1 MGRALLLVM
10 DSFGIGAAD
19 DAEHYGDAG
28 ADTLGHIAAAC
39 AAGRAGENEHRTGPL
54 RLPVLA
60 SLGLGVAAQAATGTL
75 PPGLE
80 GGVAEALWGYA
91 AEVSKGKDTP
101 SGHWEIAGYPVP
113 FDWGYFPKEVPCFP
127 ARLIA
132 AIVKEAELPGV
143 LGQRHASGTQI
154 IAELG
159 AESVETGKPIFYTS
173 TDSVLQIAAHEEAFG
188 LERLLSLC
196 EIARRHV
203 DHLNIGRVIARPFV
217 GDAVGGFTRTANRR
231 DYAVPPP
238 ADTLLDVA
246 ERAGRGVITIG
257 KIGDIFAHRG
267 TGESVKGPS
276 NDALIDRTL
285 EAMGRLPEGGL
296 LFANYVDFDTLY
308 GHRRDIPGYAGAL
321 EQFDMRLPQ
330 ILSRLGED
338 DLLIITAD
346 HGCDPSWTGTD
357 HTREFVP
364 VLARLGKCTGP
375 IGRRDSFADMA
386 ASVAEHL
393 RLDWQGAGKSFL

>member
-10 DSFGIGAAD
+10 DSFGIGSAD
-19 DAEHYGDAG
+19 DAGNYGDAG

-54 RLPVLA
+54 RLPVLT
-60 SLGLGVAAQAATGTL
+60 SLGLGAAAEAATGTL

-113 FDWGYFPKEVPCFP
+113 FDWGYFPQEVPCFP

-132 AIVKEAELPGV
+132 AIVKEAGLAGV

-159 AESVETGKPIFYTS
+159 AESIETGKPIFYTS

-246 ERAGRGVITIG
+246 ERAGRGIITIG

-267 TGESVKGPS
+267 TGEIVKGPS

-364 VLARLGKCTGP
+364 VLVRLGKRSGP

-393 RLDWQGAGKSFL
+393 RLDWQGAGTSFL

>member
-10 DSFGIGAAD
+10 DSFGIGSAD
-19 DAEHYGDAG
+19 DAERYGDAG
-28 ADTLGHIAAAC
+28 ADTLGHIAEAC

-54 RLPVLA
+54 RLPVLT
-60 SLGLGVAAQAATGTL
+60 SLGLGAAAQAATGTL

-80 GGVAEALWGYA
+80 GGVAEGLWGYA
-91 AEVSKGKDTP
+91 AEISKGKDTP

-113 FDWGYFPKEVPCFP
+113 FDWGYFPREVPCFP
-127 ARLIA
+127 PKLIG
-132 AIVKEAELPGV
+132 AIVKEAGLAGV
-143 LGQRHASGTQI
+143 LGQCHASGTQI
-154 IAELG
+154 IAGLG
-159 AESVETGKPIFYTS
+159 AESIETGKPIFYTS

-217 GDAVGGFTRTANRR
+217 GDALGGFTRTANRR

-246 ERAGRGVITIG
+246 ERAGRGIITIG

-267 TGESVKGPS
+267 TGEIVKGPS

-285 EAMGRLPEGGL
+285 EAMGRLPDGGL

-330 ILSRLGED
+330 ILSRLVED

-364 VLARLGKCTGP
+364 VLARLGKLTGP

-393 RLDWQGAGKSFL
+393 RLDWQGAGTSFL